1 MGLGLGA
8 VYGKLLSGERVIRDF
23 VTVGADD
30 RLRERVY
37 LAADGCVWD
46 VSGNQWLLGLDPRVM
61 GIWVGKGD
69 GVVGSDGVGVE
80 GAGSD
85 GAGVEGAGSDVA
97 GVKGAGSDVADPG
110 AAAEDL
116 GRRLEYTL
124 YVHDGEPEGGEVV
137 RGALGIMKLDYTDR
151 IVEDNG
157 TLFLFRVRSTV
168 IHHIEPLRAWLL
180 YQKFYKKPGVS
191 YERLM
196 AVAAAYTYPRRVRII
211 SFRFDDDNNYIFPMD
226 LLADIRPAGRYL
238 LGMRHSNQVL
248 KRIMEAGRIVV
259 AEAPAE
265 YKQMIY
271 QLGRNHSAS
280 PPPVDQLPFGV
291 IATRQWGYHLPEWVE
306 SYKEIRI
313 GKTLDLGSHM
323 LLSGE
328 WDEEVALRPA
338 TPRLHHIH
346 FLYFLHA
353 KQGRLAYPI
362 IAAQTAR

>member
-8 VYGKLLSGERVIRDF
+8 FYGKLLSGERVIRDF

-30 RLRERVY
+30 RLREKVY
-37 LAADGCVWD
+37 LSADGRVWD

-61 GIWVGKGD
+61 GIWVGAAG
-69 GVVGSDGVGVE
+69 GVDGVGL
-80 GAGSD
+80 GAVNSG
-85 GAGVEGAGSDVA
+85 EVA
-97 GVKGAGSDVADPG
+97 EDPG
-110 AAAEDL
+110 
-116 GRRLEYTL
+116 GRLSYTL
-124 YVHDGEPEGGEVV
+124 DVRDGEGEV
-137 RGALGIMKLDYTDR
+137 LGIMKLEYADR

-168 IHHIEPLRAWLL
+168 IHHIGRLRAWLL
-180 YQKFYKKPGVS
+180 YQKFYKKPGVT

-211 SFRFDDDNNYIFPMD
+211 SFRFDDGNNYIFPMD

-248 KRIMEAGRIVV
+248 KRIMEVGRIVV
-259 AEAPAE
+259 AEAPAG
-265 YKQMIY
+265 YKKLIY
-271 QLGRNHSAS
+271 GLGRNHSAA

-291 IATRQWGYHLPEWVE
+291 VASRQWGYHLPEWVE
-306 SYKEIRI
+306 SYKEITI

-323 LLSGE
+323 LLCGE
-328 WDEEVALRPA
+328 WDEEVILKPA

-346 FLYFLHA
+346 FLYFLHT
-353 KQGRLAYPI
+353 KGGRLAYPVVE
-362 IAAQTAR
+362 